1 MFILN
6 KFLATRYAT
15 KTSTTTPTKLSINFF
30 MLSPLCTTSLKCVQF
45 ETQIFYIIPLILSLK
60 NQQIPVYLYYERC
73 TLAICK
79 STPFQIFTRFV

>member
-1 MFILN
+1 MLN
-6 KFLATRYAT
+6 KLLTAKHST
-15 KTSTTTPTKLSINFF
+15 KTNTTAPTKIFIPLFIC
-30 MLSPLCTTSLKCVQF
+30 SPLCTTSLKCVQF

-60 NQQIPVYLYYERC
+60 NQQIPVYLYCERC